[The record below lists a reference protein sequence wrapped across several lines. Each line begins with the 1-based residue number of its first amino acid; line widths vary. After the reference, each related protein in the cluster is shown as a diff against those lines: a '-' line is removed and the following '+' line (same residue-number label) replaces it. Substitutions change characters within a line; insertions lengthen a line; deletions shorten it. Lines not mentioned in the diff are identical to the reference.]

1 MTSRDFVIEPERRIP
16 VHATVDVLVLGGGPA
31 GIAAAVAAARAGA
44 VTMLIER
51 YGFLGGA
58 GTASM
63 VSNFCGLFAHDAT
76 GGVSQVTH
84 GIADEILAR
93 LAARDALA
101 KPMSSRRFP
110 VTTQAYDIAAFKIV
124 LDEVLAE
131 AGVRVMFHT
140 IGVGVLTAD
149 RRAQALVVE
158 SKSGRAAVR
167 ASLFID
173 ASGDADLAAWCGVP
187 FDVGDDDGHMQ
198 FPTTMFR
205 VGQVDH
211 ERAQRDG
218 IPVLEELMTA
228 AEASG
233 RFSFARRSA
242 VVRPQPHATEY
253 RVNITQVRNRDG
265 FAVSGIDVDELSY
278 GEADGRRQA
287 SDFARFLREC
297 VPGFASSYLL
307 ELAPQLGIRETR
319 RIRGA
324 YQLCAADV
332 LGAASFHDSIGVNP
346 WPIEEHVAGDIAFEH
361 IPGRG
366 YHELPYRS
374 LVTNEIDNLLVVGRC
389 ASTDHRAQAATRV
402 SGACFVMG
410 QAAGTA
416 AGIALDADGSVAE
429 VPVPTLQE
437 RLRAHGAFLGTPTPD
452 TLSSA

>member
-1 MTSRDFVIEPERRIP
+1 MKNLEFVVEPERRIP

-31 GIAAAVAAARAGA
+31 GIAAAVSAARAGA
-44 VTMLIER
+44 ETLLVER

-63 VSNFCGLFAHDAT
+63 VSNFCGLFAHDAA
-76 GGVSQVTH
+76 GEVSQVTH
-84 GIADEILAR
+84 GIADEVLAR

-124 LDEVLAE
+124 LDEMLAA

-140 IGVGVLTAD
+140 MGAGVFTAD
-149 RRAQALVVE
+149 RRAQSLVIE

-167 ASLFID
+167 ASAYID
-173 ASGDADLAAWCGVP
+173 ASGDADLATWCGVP
-187 FDVGDDDGHMQ
+187 IAVGDDDGHMQ
-198 FPTTMFR
+198 FPTMMFR

-218 IPVLEELMTA
+218 IPYMEELMTE

-233 RFSFARRSA
+233 RFHFPRRSA

-253 RVNITQVRNRDG
+253 RVNVTQVRNRDG
-265 FAVSGIDVDELSY
+265 FAVSGLNVDELSC
-278 GEADGRRQA
+278 GEAEGRRQA
-287 SDFARFLREC
+287 ADFARFLREC
-297 VPGFASSYLL
+297 VPGFKSSYLL

-324 YQLCAADV
+324 YELSVTDV
-332 LGAASFHDSIGVNP
+332 LGAASFEDSIGVNP
-346 WPIEEHVAGDIAFEH
+346 WPIEEHIAGDIAFEE

-366 YHELPYRS
+366 FHEIPYRS
-374 LVTNEIDNLLVVGRC
+374 LVTNEVDNLLVVGRC

-402 SGACFVMG
+402 SGPCFVMG
-410 QAAGTA
+410 EAAGSA
-416 AGIALDADGSVAE
+416 AAIALERGGSLAD
-429 VPVPTLQE
+429 VPILALQE
-437 RLRAHGAFLGTPTPD
+437 RLRTQGAFLGDSVP
-452 TLSSA
+452 A